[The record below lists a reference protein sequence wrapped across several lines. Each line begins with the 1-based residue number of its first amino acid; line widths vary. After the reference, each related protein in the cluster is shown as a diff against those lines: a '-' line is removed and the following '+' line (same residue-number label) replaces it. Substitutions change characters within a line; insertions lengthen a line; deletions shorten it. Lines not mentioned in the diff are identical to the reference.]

1 MIQLLPKIIGFY
13 FRMLNILMID
23 VNFKLKNNEVK
34 SFMVMEL
41 RHIIYRYA
49 NGLSELEDV

>member
-1 MIQLLPKIIGFY
+1 
-13 FRMLNILMID
+13 MID